1 MQPSSQQALVEFLKD
16 RDFKSVLD
24 APSGGGWLPKALGDD
39 TVVDGIDL
47 YVDEA
52 PGYRRLW
59 KYDLDEGLPDDCGD
73 YDLICCCEGIEHV
86 GSPLLL
92 LRRFHRALKAG
103 GSLIVTT
110 PNVWFPQSRMQYA
123 FRGFFPSFPPL
134 ADKVIPG
141 SHMHITPWTYPQ
153 LYVFLKL
160 AGFEP
165 PRLIEEPLS
174 RAKHFYEPIL
184 GLPAKWYCRRKV
196 RKAKTEEER
205 EFWTQAGSR
214 QSLLSRHL
222 MVEATKAKPSQD

>member
-1 MQPSSQQALVEFLKD
+1 MQSSSKQALVEFLKD
-16 RDFKSVLD
+16 RDFKSALD
-24 APSGGGWLPKALGDD
+24 APSGDGWLHKALGDD

-86 GSPLLL
+86 GNPLLL

-123 FRGFFPSFPPL
+123 FRGFFPSFPP
-134 ADKVIPG
+134 PG
-141 SHMHITPWTYPQ
+141 
-153 LYVFLKL
+153 
-160 AGFEP
+160 
-165 PRLIEEPLS
+165 
-174 RAKHFYEPIL
+174 
-184 GLPAKWYCRRKV
+184 
-196 RKAKTEEER
+196 
-205 EFWTQAGSR
+205 
-214 QSLLSRHL
+214 
-222 MVEATKAKPSQD
+222 